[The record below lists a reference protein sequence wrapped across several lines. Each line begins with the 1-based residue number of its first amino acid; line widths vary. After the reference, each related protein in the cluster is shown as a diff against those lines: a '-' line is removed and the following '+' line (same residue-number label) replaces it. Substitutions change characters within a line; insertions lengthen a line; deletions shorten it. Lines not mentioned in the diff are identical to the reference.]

1 MHRERSLL
9 RSNPYWRFH
18 LAARNNYLVS
28 LAVAWC
34 HRLYITPIPLVVTP
48 FVNTFLQNHNALTS
62 IIFYKEKQPN
72 ASRRVHS
79 PIIARLFRYLS
90 CFQWPISPSWI
101 AVFSVSN
108 ILTHLKV
115 KVKEGQILF
124 LTFHIS
130 RSLCLGIA
138 KIEMC
143 AKIANTAQTPSIGCL
158 PYFPQQIAHR
168 ATHGETRLKTLSP
181 RCWRGDVCNQRLKL
195 SVNPANLVVSLF
207 T

>member
-1 MHRERSLL
+1 MT
-9 RSNPYWRFH
+9 WR
-18 LAARNNYLVS
+18 
-28 LAVAWC
+28 
-34 HRLYITPIPLVVTP
+34 HRLYITPITLVVTP

-72 ASRRVHS
+72 ASRRIHS

-108 ILTHLKV
+108 ILTRLKV
-115 KVKEGQILF
+115 KIKEGQILF
-124 LTFHIS
+124 LAFHIS
-130 RSLCLGIA
+130 RSLCYGIS

-143 AKIANTAQTPSIGCL
+143 SKIAYTAQTPTVRYL
-158 PYFPQQIAHR
+158 LYFPQQIAHR
-168 ATHGETRLKTLSP
+168 ETHGETGLKTLSP
-181 RCWRGDVCNQRLKL
+181 RCWRGDLHHRLKL
-195 SVNPANLVVSLF
+195 SVNPTSLVVSRL

>member
-1 MHRERSLL
+1 MLLLPSFFTKKNSRTLQGEFTHLSSHDYFDTCLVFNDRFLIPESL
-9 RSNPYWRFH
+9 F
-18 LAARNNYLVS
+18 
-28 LAVAWC
+28 
-34 HRLYITPIPLVVTP
+34 
-48 FVNTFLQNHNALTS
+48 
-62 IIFYKEKQPN
+62 
-72 ASRRVHS
+72 
-79 PIIARLFRYLS
+79 
-90 CFQWPISPSWI
+90 
-101 AVFSVSN
+101 FSVSN
-108 ILTHLKV
+108 ILTHLKA